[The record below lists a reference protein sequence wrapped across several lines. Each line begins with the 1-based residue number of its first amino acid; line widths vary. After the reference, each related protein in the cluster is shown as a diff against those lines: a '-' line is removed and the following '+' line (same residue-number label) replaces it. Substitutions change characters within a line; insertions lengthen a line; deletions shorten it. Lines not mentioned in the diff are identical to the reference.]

1 MAKDERQAGT
11 RQRPEQKRGGDRG
24 PEPFT
29 KDGEY
34 DSLDQW
40 EDEDER

>member
-1 MAKDERQAGT
+1 MAKDDRHVGT
-11 RQRPEQKRGGDRG
+11 RQRPEQDRG
-24 PEPFT
+24 SDRSPAPFT